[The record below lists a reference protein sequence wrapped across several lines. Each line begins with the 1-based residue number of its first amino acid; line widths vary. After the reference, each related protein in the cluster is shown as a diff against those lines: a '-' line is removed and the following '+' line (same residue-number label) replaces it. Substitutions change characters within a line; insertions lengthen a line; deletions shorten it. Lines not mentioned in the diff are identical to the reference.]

1 MRILTIG
8 RNPGNNILLNNNTVS
23 RNHAQITIL
32 DNGQLILKDLGSSN
46 GTYINGTRINENYLK
61 HGDRIN
67 CGNEM
72 VNWEQFI
79 SPHYNQM
86 QTVHLQSNQPQHFGH
101 PPHPQGNYQQNV
113 IVIGKQKSVGVAFIL
128 AFLFG
133 PLGLLYASVMGGI
146 IMFFVS
152 ILVFVL
158 IPIIGPILSWIG
170 CIIWAVMAADNVNK
184 TAINQYSR

>member
-8 RNPGNNILLNNNTVS
+8 RNPGNNILLSNNTVS

-46 GTYINGTRINENYLK
+46 GTYINGTRINENYLRR
-61 HGDRIN
+61 GDMIK
-67 CGNEM
+67 CGNET

-79 SPHYNQM
+79 SPHPNQI
-86 QTVHLQSNQPQHFGH
+86 QTIHSQSHPLQNFSSAEHSK
-101 PPHPQGNYQQNV
+101 GNYQQNV

-128 AFLFG
+128 AFFFG
-133 PLGLLYASVMGGI
+133 PLGLLYASVLGGI

-152 ILVFVL
+152 ILFFVL
-158 IPIIGPILSWIG
+158 IPIIGPIFSWIG
-170 CIIWAVMAADNVNK
+170 CIIWAVMAADNANK